1 MNSYDFRKE
10 VKDLEPIAVC
20 DERFPSTMDDFIAA
34 LKPKLDGPFG
44 NRDVQFGVWS
54 GEGYRPHRKVWVYD
68 KVEHYAMGYI
78 RVSEEQGYNK
88 YDRSKSRPLYIVGS
102 RLIKNGKGY
111 DHRHENKSSNLKAAV
126 GKALR
131 GLHNYSLSDMA
142 QVWFYDFKG
151 KVAEEAN
158 SLRSKQKEVIGEILG
173 TPMTSVDSSMFYQRP
188 LAKLAYLMLD
198 QIKEMDSELANKLL
212 RVQQYDAEVEE
223 ANMYKQKSAFVFVTP
238 TEYRCLFNVTQSPWG
253 NATTLAEN
261 TRIISVTD
269 KPALL
274 SKLAVLAMLEP
285 FDYEDGIGMKVDD
298 NIFYIH

>member
-1 MNSYDFRKE
+1 MLSSDFRQK

-44 NRDVQFGVWS
+44 NRDVQFGVS
-54 GEGYRPHRKVWVYD
+54 EDGHRPRKVWVYD
-68 KVEHYAMGYI
+68 KAEYYAMGYI
-78 RVSEEQGYNK
+78 RVSEEEGYNK

-102 RLIKNGKGY
+102 RLITNGKGY
-111 DHRHENKSSNLKAAV
+111 DHKHENKSSNLKAAV

-131 GLHNYSLSDMA
+131 GLHNYSLSEMA
-142 QVWFYDFKG
+142 RYWLLDFKS

-158 SLRSKQKEVIGEILG
+158 NLRLKQKEVIGDILG
-173 TPMTSVDSSMFYQRP
+173 TPMSSVDSSMFYQRP

-198 QIKEMDSELANKLL
+198 QIKEMDSELADKLL

-238 TEYRCLFNVTQSPWG
+238 TEYRCLFNVLQSPWG
-253 NATTLAEN
+253 NDIILAEN
-261 TRIISVTD
+261 TRIIPVEK

-298 NIFYIH
+298 NIFFIH